1 MVSTAQLSFS
11 CPQPPA
17 RLGGAPARCGRWCRC
32 PRAGRCGAERCP
44 PGRCSAAVALR
55 GRGAGA
61 AGSAASGNAGP
72 PPHRN
77 FCWRVGAR
85 CRAAG
90 RAERGAGAAPGA
102 ARCGAVRRGACRLLH
117 FASFTCFTEV
127 APAPAA
133 APAPLSRP
141 RRGEPGTPLPPS
153 VLPGSAAPAGRGS
166 GARSG
171 LAVRGCGGEVYGGF
185 EMILPLYLL

>member
-17 RLGGAPARCGRWCRC
+17 RLSAEPPVGRPPVPVPPRRAVRSGALSA
-32 PRAGRCGAERCP
+32 PRRFR
-44 PGRCSAAVALR
+44 RSSAAGPALR
-55 GRGAGA
+55 TAQSLGRGAA
-61 AGSAASGNAGP
+61 AAPKLLLA
-72 PPHRN
+72 
-77 FCWRVGAR
+77 GAR

-90 RAERGAGAAPGA
+90 RAV
-102 ARCGAVRRGACRLLH
+102 RCGGGACRLFH

-127 APAPAA
+127 APAAA
-133 APAPLSRP
+133 SAPLSRP
-141 RRGEPGTPLPPS
+141 RRGEPGALLPPP

-185 EMILPLYLL
+185 EMILPLCLL